1 VSFEA
6 VGRRYAQ
13 AIFEIAKEEGNIAPI
28 AEQIA
33 DFAHA
38 YRDNVELRDALDNPL
53 VPEEAR
59 LQILLD
65 VAARLAAGETVK
77 RALRVV
83 FGARRLRALPDIAS
97 HLARLVD
104 LDQKVLRATV
114 TSAKP
119 LDDGYLSRLKA
130 QLEQA
135 TGAKVVITASVDE
148 SLLAG
153 VVTQIGDR
161 VVDGSLKSRLAGF
174 ARAAQ
179 SDRLN

>member
-13 AIFEIAKEEGNIAPI
+13 AIFEIAKEEGSVA
-28 AEQIA
+28 ATAQQLL
-33 DFAHA
+33 DFAQA
-38 YRDNVELRDALDNPL
+38 YREHAELRDALDNPL

-65 VAARLAAGETVK
+65 VAARVSASETVK
-77 RALRVV
+77 RTLRVI
-83 FGARRLRALPDIAS
+83 FASRRLRALSEIAAN
-97 HLARLVD
+97 LMLLVD
-104 LDQKVLRATV
+104 ADQKVLRATV
-114 TSAKP
+114 KSAKP
-119 LDDGYLSRLKA
+119 LDEGYLSRLRG

-135 TGAKVVITASVDE
+135 TGAKVVISASVDE

-161 VVDGSLKSRLAGF
+161 VVDGSLRSRLAGF

-179 SDRLN
+179 SDRIN